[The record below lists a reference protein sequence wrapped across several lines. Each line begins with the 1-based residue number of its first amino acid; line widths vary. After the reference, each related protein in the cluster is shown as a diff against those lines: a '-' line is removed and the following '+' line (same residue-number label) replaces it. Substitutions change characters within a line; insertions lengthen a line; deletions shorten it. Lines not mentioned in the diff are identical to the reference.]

1 MEKDALILEAV
12 RQAIAKYKHAITT
25 TELQSIQFTVRFM
38 NDGRQ
43 MIRTTKVNIEGEEM
57 PLRAAGSWGPPK

>member
-1 MEKDALILEAV
+1 MDKDALILEAV
-12 RQAIAKYKHAITT
+12 RQAIAKYKVAITT

-43 MIRTTKVNIEGEEM
+43 VIRTTKVNIEGEET
-57 PLRAAGSWGPPK
+57 PVRSGSWGPPK